1 MFTHLWYQAKKE
13 LKAQKEREGAPKQQ
27 PHTIESLREKDETI
41 VTDLHTEENALVRL
55 DLENDEFSDYY
66 KSSYEPKV
74 LITYADN
81 PMKVFCDNQ
90 QYYIL

>member
-1 MFTHLWYQAKKE
+1 MQVSAFISVLFHVKAKKE
-13 LKAQKEREGAPKQQ
+13 LKAQKEREGVPKQK
-27 PHTIESLREKDETI
+27 PHTIDSLREKDETAI
-41 VTDLHTEENALVRL
+41 VDINAEENLLVRS

-81 PMKVFCDNQ
+81 PMKVC
-90 QYYIL
+90 L